1 MLSNGQDILN
11 LLQSILAGEGISD
24 TYALQLINLAR
35 IRIEA
40 KRPWKV
46 LSTVDSTQTI
56 TPTNTYTTAKII
68 PSNFVRYLG
77 ESTLSQGS
85 VVLFDG
91 NTDVQYITEIPI
103 ENILFYK
110 DQYSFCAADYGS
122 NLLYFTGLIPKT
134 YTIYQYYIADYGN
147 ITKTTTWTKFPN
159 RFWAVLAFDAAAH
172 WRLGTDYDDVN
183 ARNADD
189 NAKMAAEI
197 LAAMSSWDSE
207 LAISSINSI
216 DYRQGNF
223 NNNGNQNGYGP
234 RGVRANF

>member
-1 MLSNGQDILN
+1 MLNNGQDILN
-11 LLQSILAGEGISD
+11 LLQSILAGEGISN

-46 LSTVDSTQTI
+46 LSTVDNSQII
-56 TPTNTYTTAKII
+56 TPANTYTDPI
-68 PSNFVRYLG
+68 PLPENFVRFLG

-91 NTDVQYITEIPI
+91 NTDVEYITEIPI
-103 ENILFYK
+103 ENILLYK
-110 DQYSFCAADYGS
+110 DQYSFVGVDYGD
-122 NLLYFTGLIPKT
+122 NVMYFTGLISKT
-134 YTIYQYYIADYGN
+134 YTVYQYYIADYGD
-147 ITKTTTWTKFPN
+147 ITPSGTWQKFPK
-159 RFWAVLAFDAAAH
+159 RFWAALAFDAAAH

-189 NAKMAAEI
+189 NVLMADEI
-197 LAAMSSWDSE
+197 LKAMTAWDTE

-216 DYRQGNF
+216 DYP
-223 NNNGNQNGYGP
+223 NNNYNGNRNNGYGP
-234 RGVRANF
+234 RGVRANS

>member
-1 MLSNGQDILN
+1 MLNNGADILR
-11 LLQSILAGEGISD
+11 LLQSILAGESISD

-46 LSTVDSTQTI
+46 LSTVDHSQTV
-56 TPTNTYTTAKII
+56 TPANTYTTPITI

-91 NTDVQYITEIPI
+91 NTDVEYITEIPI

-134 YTIYQYYIADYGN
+134 YIVYQYYIADFGD
-147 ITKTTTWTKFPN
+147 ITKITTWQKFPK

-172 WRLGTDYDDVN
+172 WRMGTDYDDVN
-183 ARNADD
+183 ARNAND
-189 NAKMAAEI
+189 NAKMADEI
-197 LAAMSSWDSE
+197 LSAMSSWDSE

-216 DYRQGNF
+216 NYG
-223 NNNGNQNGYGP
+223 NNNMNNNNYNGYGP
-234 RGVRANF
+234 RGVRAY